1 MTVPR
6 EIDWERYVA
15 ANEDLE
21 RVLYEEPGGMTS
33 LFQRIAQGCRLKTEE
48 QDRILDAMKELI
60 CANFNMSEWPYGGAT
75 GVTNTP

>member
-15 ANEDLE
+15 ANEELE

-33 LFQRIAQGCRLKTEE
+33 LFQRIAEGCRLKTEE

-60 CANFNMSEWPYGGAT
+60 CANFNMSEWPYGFTKDPRGE
-75 GVTNTP
+75 